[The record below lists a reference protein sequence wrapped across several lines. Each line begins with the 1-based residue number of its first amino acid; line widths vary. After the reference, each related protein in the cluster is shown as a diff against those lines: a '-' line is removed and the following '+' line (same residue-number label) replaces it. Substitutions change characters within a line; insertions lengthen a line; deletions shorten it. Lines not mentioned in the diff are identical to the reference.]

1 MKLVILL
8 VLILGI
14 NFISAQCND
23 GQVDINTASLS
34 ELDKLTGIGPA
45 KAQAIIDTRPY
56 SSIEDLDKVVG
67 IGPATVEK
75 IKTQG
80 LACVSV
86 SDSSS
91 KEDPEDTET
100 KSDPIEKQDYQTEE
114 KTEPNIIT
122 ADSIVDMP
130 VNIEEPQNENIINL
144 NSDNDMVKE
153 KIIYESKNEIIKKYA
168 IYAFAFFLV
177 FVIIILFIKR

>member
-80 LACVSV
+80 LACVSI

-91 KEDPEDTET
+91 NEDSEDTET
-100 KSDPIEKQDYQTEE
+100 KSDLIEEDVQAEE
-114 KTEPNIIT
+114 ETEPNIIT

-130 VNIEEPQNENIINL
+130 VNIEEQQNENIINL
-144 NSDNDMVKE
+144 NSDNDIAKE